1 VGAVAL
7 ALVEHLCYGTGMK
20 AIMLRAKLTDREWT
34 RIRKI
39 ALDRNVSTADLIGT
53 ALRESLLKGAKP

>member
-1 VGAVAL
+1 M
-7 ALVEHLCYGTGMK
+7 CYSSDMK

-39 ALDRNVSTADLIGT
+39 ALDRGVSTADLIGT